1 MQTRLLLILTIL
13 AAAATGF
20 ALAAGA
26 ENKPVSGRVLS
37 AAAHDLSPLK
47 IALLD
52 FENQANVSTDKN
64 LVGGVTPQVIAEK
77 GAFTLMGLLA
87 NDPGFVLIDRRDFI
101 SQMKNIQLKDGEK
114 TTTLKPSFLRAA
126 QALNADAVLKGC
138 LLSYS
143 PGKQIVNQG
152 GYKTEFTTLTLRVTL
167 QALDTRD
174 GAVIASAEGTA
185 TQNYRQSEVQ
195 QTVVGEDQLLDLLQ
209 NAMKKA
215 VPVLNQSLRTRLTQ
229 ERSRPMVKLSV
240 KTGAADPALVEI
252 DGMLIGTTPLNNFQV
267 YAGDHVLTVGKP
279 GYLDVTKEML
289 LKTDAN
295 IEVPLFRT
303 KLSAEEVKQVLD
315 KARINVVTGTM
326 EPAVII
332 GTVDTESGK

>member
-1 MQTRLLLILTIL
+1 MRTGLLLSLTIL
-13 AAAATGF
+13 

-26 ENKPVSGRVLS
+26 ENPPVGGQALP
-37 AAAHDLSPLK
+37 PLK
-47 IALLD
+47 VALLD
-52 FENQANVSTDKN
+52 FENQASVSSDSN
-64 LVGGVTPQVIAEK
+64 LVGGVGPQVIANK
-77 GAFTLMGLLA
+77 GAFALMGLLA

-152 GYKTEFTTLTLRVTL
+152 GIKTEFTTLTLRVTL
-167 QALDTRD
+167 QSLDTRD
-174 GAVIASAEGTA
+174 GAVIASSEGSA
-185 TQNYRQSEVQ
+185 TQNFRQSDVQ
-195 QTVVGEDQLLDLLQ
+195 QTVVSEDQLLDLLQ

-215 VPVLNQSLRTRLTQ
+215 VPALNQSLQARLAR
-229 ERSRPMVKLSV
+229 ERNRPMVKLSV
-240 KTGAADPALVEI
+240 KTSADPALVEI

-267 YAGDHVLTVGKP
+267 YAGDHVLTVGKA
-279 GYLDVTKEML
+279 GYQDVTKEML
-289 LKTDAN
+289 LKADAN
-295 IEVPLFRT
+295 IEVPIFRT
-303 KLSAEEVKQVLD
+303 KLSAEEVKQALD
-315 KARINVVTGTM
+315 KARINVVTGTI

-332 GTVDTESGK
+332 GTVDAETVK

>member
-1 MQTRLLLILTIL
+1 MSACFLFIGIL
-13 AAAATGF
+13 AAV
-20 ALAAGA
+20 A
-26 ENKPVSGRVLS
+26 ETQP
-37 AAAHDLSPLK
+37 PLK

-52 FENQANVSTDKN
+52 FENQASVSADAN
-64 LVGGVTPQVIAEK
+64 LVGGVTPQAVASK
-77 GAFTLMGLLA
+77 GAFALSGLLA
-87 NDPGFVLIDRRDFI
+87 NDQGFVLIDRRDFI
-101 SQMKNIQLKDGEK
+101 GQMKNIQLKDGDK

-143 PGKQIVNQG
+143 PGKQVVNQG
-152 GYKTEFTTLTLRVTL
+152 GFKTDFTTLTLRVTL

-174 GAVIASAEGTA
+174 GAVIASAEGAA
-185 TQNYRQSEVQ
+185 TQNFRQSDVQ

-215 VPVLNQSLRTRLTQ
+215 IPALNQSLQARLAQ

-240 KTGAADPALVEI
+240 KTSADPALVEI
-252 DGMLIGTTPLNNFQV
+252 DGLLIGTTPLSNFQV
-267 YAGDHVLTVGKP
+267 YAGDHVLTVGKA
-279 GYLDVTKEML
+279 GFQDVTKEIL
-289 LKTDAN
+289 LKADTS
-295 IEVPLFRT
+295 IEVPIFRT

-315 KARINVVTGTM
+315 KARINVVTGTI

-332 GTVDTESGK
+332 GTVDADVAK

>member
-1 MQTRLLLILTIL
+1 MKKMMLAVLLSSGALI
-13 AAAATGF
+13 
-20 ALAAGA
+20 AGA
-26 ENKPVSGRVLS
+26 ETLP
-37 AAAHDLSPLK
+37 PLK

-52 FENQANVSTDKN
+52 FENQASVSSDAS
-64 LVGGVTPQVIAEK
+64 LVGGIAPQAIAGK

-101 SQMKNIQLKDGEK
+101 SQMKSIQLKDGEK

-143 PGKQIVNQG
+143 PGKQVVNQG
-152 GYKTEFTTLTLRVTL
+152 GIKTEFTTLTLRVTL

-174 GAVIASAEGTA
+174 GAVIASSEGA
-185 TQNYRQSEVQ
+185 ASQSYRQSDVQ

-215 VPVLNQSLRTRLTQ
+215 VPALNQSLQARLAQ

-240 KTGAADPALVEI
+240 KTGADPALVEI

-267 YAGDHVLTVGKP
+267 YAGDHVLTVGKA
-279 GYLDVTKEML
+279 GYQDVTKEML
-289 LKTDAN
+289 LKADVN
-295 IEVPLFRT
+295 IEVPIFRT

-315 KARINVVTGTM
+315 KARINVVTGSI

-332 GTVDTESGK
+332 GTVDAEMVK

>member
-1 MQTRLLLILTIL
+1 MSAPTGLLLSLTTL
-13 AAAATGF
+13 

-26 ENKPVSGRVLS
+26 ETLP
-37 AAAHDLSPLK
+37 PLK
-47 IALLD
+47 VALLD
-52 FENQANVSTDKN
+52 FENQANVSSDKN
-64 LVGGVTPQVIAEK
+64 LVGGIPPQSIADK

-126 QALNADAVLKGC
+126 QALNANAVLKGC

-152 GYKTEFTTLTLRVTL
+152 GIKTEFTTLTLRVTL

-174 GAVIASAEGTA
+174 GAVIASSEGTA
-185 TQNYRQSEVQ
+185 TQNYRQSDVQ

-215 VPVLNQSLRTRLTQ
+215 VPALNQSLQARFTR
-229 ERSRPMVKLSV
+229 ERNRPMVKLSV
-240 KTGAADPALVEI
+240 KTSADPALVEI
-252 DGMLIGTTPLNNFQV
+252 DGILIGTTPLNNFQV
-267 YAGDHVLTVGKP
+267 YAGDHVLTVGKA
-279 GYLDVTKEML
+279 GYQDVTKEML
-289 LKTDAN
+289 LKADAN
-295 IEVPLFRT
+295 IEVPIFRT

-315 KARINVVTGTM
+315 KARINVVTGTI

-332 GTVDTESGK
+332 GTVDAETVKP

>member
-1 MQTRLLLILTIL
+1 MKTGLLLSLT
-13 AAAATGF
+13 AF

-26 ENKPVSGRVLS
+26 ETLP
-37 AAAHDLSPLK
+37 PLK
-47 IALLD
+47 VALLD
-52 FENQANVSTDKN
+52 FENQANVSADKN
-64 LVGGVTPQVIAEK
+64 LVGGVTPQSIADK

-126 QALNADAVLKGC
+126 QALNAKAVLKGC

-152 GYKTEFTTLTLRVTL
+152 GIKTEFTTLALRVTL

-174 GAVIASAEGTA
+174 GAVIASSEGTA
-185 TQNYRQSEVQ
+185 SQNYRQSDVQ

-209 NAMKKA
+209 NAIKKA
-215 VPVLNQSLRTRLTQ
+215 VPALNQSLQARLAQ
-229 ERSRPMVKLSV
+229 ERNRPMVKLSV
-240 KTGAADPALVEI
+240 KTSADPALVEI
-252 DGMLIGTTPLNNFQV
+252 DGVLIGTTPLNNFQV
-267 YAGDHVLTVGKP
+267 YAGDHVLTVGKA
-279 GYLDVTKEML
+279 GYQDVTKEML
-289 LKTDAN
+289 LKADAN
-295 IEVPLFRT
+295 IEVPIFRT

-332 GTVDTESGK
+332 GTVDAETVK

>member
-1 MQTRLLLILTIL
+1 MKTGLLISLT
-13 AAAATGF
+13 AF

-26 ENKPVSGRVLS
+26 ETLP
-37 AAAHDLSPLK
+37 PLK

-52 FENQANVSTDKN
+52 FENQANVSADKN
-64 LVGGVTPQVIAEK
+64 LVGGIPPQSIADK

-126 QALNADAVLKGC
+126 QALNANAVLKGC

-143 PGKQIVNQG
+143 PGKEIVNQG
-152 GYKTEFTTLTLRVTL
+152 GIKTEFTTLTLRVTL

-174 GAVIASAEGTA
+174 GAVIASSEGTA
-185 TQNYRQSEVQ
+185 SQNYRQSDVQ

-209 NAMKKA
+209 NAIKKA
-215 VPVLNQSLRTRLTQ
+215 VPALNQSLQTRFAQ
-229 ERSRPMVKLSV
+229 ERNRPMVKLSV
-240 KTGAADPALVEI
+240 KTSVDPALVEI

-267 YAGDHVLTVGKP
+267 YAGDHVLTVGKA
-279 GYLDVTKEML
+279 GYQDVTKEML
-289 LKTDAN
+289 LKADAN
-295 IEVPLFRT
+295 IEVPIFRT

-315 KARINVVTGTM
+315 KARINVVTGTI

-332 GTVDTESGK
+332 GTVDAETVK

>member
-1 MQTRLLLILTIL
+1 MV
-13 AAAATGF
+13 G
-20 ALAAGA
+20 ALVAQA
-26 ENKPVSGRVLS
+26 ENVP
-37 AAAHDLSPLK
+37 PLK
-47 IALLD
+47 VALLD
-52 FENQANVSTDKN
+52 FENQASVSTDAG
-64 LVGGVTPQVIAEK
+64 LVGGVTPQAVANK
-77 GAFTLMGLLA
+77 GAFALMGLLA

-126 QALNADAVLKGC
+126 QALNAGAVLKGC

-143 PGKQIVNQG
+143 PGKQVVNQG
-152 GYKTEFTTLTLRVTL
+152 GYKTEFTTLALRVTL

-174 GAVIASAEGTA
+174 GAVIASSEGSA
-185 TQNYRQSEVQ
+185 SKDFRQSDVQ

-209 NAMKKA
+209 NAIKKA
-215 VPVLNQSLRTRLTQ
+215 IPALNQSLQARLAQ
-229 ERSRPMVKLSV
+229 ERNRPMVKLSV
-240 KTGAADPALVEI
+240 KTSADPALVEI

-267 YAGDHVLTVGKP
+267 YAGDHVLTVGKA
-279 GYLDVTKEML
+279 GYQDVTKEML
-289 LKTDAN
+289 LKADSN

-315 KARINVVTGTM
+315 KARINVVTGTI

-332 GTVDTESGK
+332 GTVDAETVK

>member
-1 MQTRLLLILTIL
+1 MKAKTFVFFSFLFV
-13 AAAATGF
+13 G
-20 ALAAGA
+20 ALVVGA
-26 ENKPVSGRVLS
+26 ETLP
-37 AAAHDLSPLK
+37 PLK

-52 FENQANVSTDKN
+52 FENQASISADAS
-64 LVGGVTPQVIAEK
+64 LVGGVTPQTVANK
-77 GAFTLMGLLA
+77 GAFALSGLLA
-87 NDPGFVLIDRRDFI
+87 NDQGFVLIDRRDFI
-101 SQMKNIQLKDGEK
+101 GQMKNIQLKDGEK

-143 PGKQIVNQG
+143 PGKEVVNQG

-174 GAVIASAEGTA
+174 GTVIASSEGAA
-185 TQNYRQSEVQ
+185 TQKFRQSDVQ

-215 VPVLNQSLRTRLTQ
+215 IPVLNQSLQARLTR

-240 KTGAADPALVEI
+240 KTSADPALVEI
-252 DGMLIGTTPLNNFQV
+252 DGILIGTTPLNNFQV
-267 YAGDHVLTVGKP
+267 YAGDHVLTVGKA
-279 GYLDVTKEML
+279 GFQDVTKEML
-289 LKTDAN
+289 LKTDTT
-295 IEVPLFRT
+295 IEVPIFRT
-303 KLSAEEVKQVLD
+303 KLSAEEVKEVLD
-315 KARINVVTGTM
+315 KARINVVTGTI

-332 GTVDTESGK
+332 GTVDAETVK

>member
-1 MQTRLLLILTIL
+1 MKIGLLTGLTVL
-13 AAAATGF
+13 ALT
-20 ALAAGA
+20 AGA
-26 ENKPVSGRVLS
+26 ETS
-37 AAAHDLSPLK
+37 APLK

-52 FENQANVSTDKN
+52 FENQAGVSADKN
-64 LVGGVTPQVIAEK
+64 LVGNISPQAVANK
-77 GAFTLMGLLA
+77 GAFALMGLLA
-87 NDPGFVLIDRRDFI
+87 NNPGFVLIDRRDFI
-101 SQMKNIQLKDGEK
+101 GQMKSIQLKDGEK

-152 GYKTEFTTLTLRVTL
+152 GYKTEFTTLSLRITL

-174 GAVIASAEGTA
+174 GAVIASSEGSA
-185 TQNYRQSEVQ
+185 SQNYRQSDVQ

-215 VPVLNQSLRTRLTQ
+215 VPALNQSLQTRFAG
-229 ERSRPMVKLSV
+229 EKNRPTVKLSV
-240 KTGAADPALVEI
+240 KTDADPALVEI
-252 DGMLIGTTPLNNFQV
+252 DGLLIGTTPLNNFQV
-267 YAGDHVLTVGKP
+267 YAGDHILSVGKA
-279 GYLDVTKEML
+279 GYQDVTKAML
-289 LKTDAN
+289 LKADTAV
-295 IEVPLFRT
+295 EVPLFRT
-303 KLSAEEVKQVLD
+303 KLSAEEVKGVLD

-332 GTVDTESGK
+332 GTVDAETGK

>member
-1 MQTRLLLILTIL
+1 MKTGLLLSLI
-13 AAAATGF
+13 AF
-20 ALAAGA
+20 SVSALA
-26 ENKPVSGRVLS
+26 ETFP
-37 AAAHDLSPLK
+37 PLK

-52 FENQANVSTDKN
+52 FENQASVSADAN
-64 LVGGVTPQVIAEK
+64 LVGGIAPQAIANK
-77 GAFTLMGLLA
+77 GAFALMGLLA

-152 GYKTEFTTLTLRVTL
+152 GYKTEFTTLALRVTL

-185 TQNYRQSEVQ
+185 SQNYRQSDVQ

-215 VPVLNQSLRTRLTQ
+215 VPSLNQALQARLAK
-229 ERSRPMVKLSV
+229 ERGRPMVKLSV
-240 KTGAADPALVEI
+240 KTSADPALVEI

-267 YAGDHVLTVGKP
+267 YAGDHVLTVGKA
-279 GYLDVTKEML
+279 GYQDVTKEIL
-289 LKTDAN
+289 FKADAN
-295 IEVPLFRT
+295 IEIPIFRT
-303 KLSAEEVKQVLD
+303 KLSAEEIKQVLD
-315 KARINVVTGTM
+315 KARINVVTGTI

-332 GTVDTESGK
+332 GTVDAETVK

>member
-1 MQTRLLLILTIL
+1 MSARQTGLLLSLI
-13 AAAATGF
+13 AFSVSAR
-20 ALAAGA
+20 A
-26 ENKPVSGRVLS
+26 ETLP
-37 AAAHDLSPLK
+37 PLK
-47 IALLD
+47 LALLD
-52 FENQANVSTDKN
+52 FENQANVSSDAN
-64 LVGGVTPQVIAEK
+64 LVGGITPQTVANK
-77 GAFTLMGLLA
+77 GAFALMGLLA

-143 PGKQIVNQG
+143 PGKQVVNQG
-152 GYKTEFTTLTLRVTL
+152 GIKTEFATLTLRVTL

-174 GAVIASAEGTA
+174 GAVIASSEGTA
-185 TQNYRQSEVQ
+185 SQNYRQSDVQ

-215 VPVLNQSLRTRLTQ
+215 IPALNQSLQARLAK
-229 ERSRPMVKLSV
+229 ERGRPMVRLSV
-240 KTGAADPALVEI
+240 KTSADPALVEI

-267 YAGDHVLTVGKP
+267 YAGDHVLTVGKA
-279 GYLDVTKEML
+279 GYQDVTKEML
-289 LKTDAN
+289 LKADAN
-295 IEVPLFRT
+295 IEVPIFRT

-315 KARINVVTGTM
+315 KARINVVTGTI

-332 GTVDTESGK
+332 GTVDADVVK